1 MIAMY
6 PLIGVSAISILGADM
21 DFWEGFY
28 FACFVA
34 GLLLSV
40 VSLIGGM
47 GHLNW
52 HIHLPHAPHV
62 THIPHGVV
70 HHGGAGSRSSSGV
83 PWWNAF
89 SIMVFL
95 AWFGAA
101 GYLLTRYGTLV
112 TGVVFVLAALC
123 GVVGGALIFAFLTK
137 VMMPHDR
144 ELTAEETAVTGV
156 VGRVSATIRAGGT
169 GEILY
174 EQLGARRAV
183 AARAETGEA
192 IPRDEEVFV
201 VRYEKGIAFVR
212 RWEPWPEPAP
222 GSILG
227 GGSHGQTSRT
237 GSDSPSPEGGPGVSE
252 PVSMAS

>member
-21 DFWEGFY
+21 GFWEGFY

-40 VSLIGGM
+40 ISLIGGM

-62 THIPHGVV
+62 THIPPTPHGMV
-70 HHGGAGSRSSSGV
+70 HHGGGGRGSGSGV

-101 GYLLTRYGTLV
+101 GYLLTRYGTFV

-123 GVVGGALIFAFLTK
+123 GVAGGALIFAFLTK

-169 GEILY
+169 GEVLY

-201 VRYEKGIAFVR
+201 VRYEKGIAYVR
-212 RWEPWPEPAP
+212 RWEPWPDSTGPAL
-222 GSILG
+222 GS
-227 GGSHGQTSRT
+227 GSKGRK
-237 GSDSPSPEGGPGVSE
+237 GSNSPSPEVSE
-252 PVSMAS
+252 PISMVS